1 MIAAAERI
9 WELGKPLGL
18 APSLP
23 LQSGQEG
30 EERGATASWSALRP
44 AARPYVLLVILAGGF
59 ALVASVPFVAA
70 GNVRLFAVLTALSI
84 AASLAKISIPVP
96 RSDSTLTV
104 CYVLDFTTLLV
115 LGPAAATLT
124 AGLGAWTQCTL
135 RRREPAPLFQ
145 AWFSVG
151 TLALTV
157 QAAGFTYR
165 MLGGEPGFATA
176 TFHLEALIATATV
189 FFFLNSALVAM
200 AIALST
206 GQSPLRVWTASY
218 LWSWPGHLLGFALV
232 VGASYGIGRSRLWL
246 IPFSAVSLGLVY
258 QNFTAYVKRFS
269 DSVTD
274 PLTGLPNVRALMS
287 HAAQELAR
295 AQRDDMPMAVLLIDL
310 DGFKTINDTF
320 GHGAG
325 DVALRQVGQCVQ
337 HGIRVYDTCA
347 RYGGDEF
354 VAVLPGC
361 DIVDARRKAAALE
374 AAVAALTFQPK
385 GDAVPLKISVG
396 VAVFPEDGDTFEA
409 LLEAADARM
418 FADKETHA
426 AREPRRRKG
435 AIDQE
440 LQQHIMEA
448 QRLEAVGQLAG
459 GVAHDFNNA
468 LTAIMGYTDL
478 LTEQI
483 GPDKPIGRDL
493 QEIVGAAQH
502 AASLTHQLL
511 AFSRKQSVSTVE
523 VDLNDVVE
531 RAEAMLRRVLGER
544 IVVATQLAG
553 DLHAIAANTSQLE
566 QIVVN
571 LCVNAR
577 DAMPEGGTLTIQTR
591 NVETAAEPGAEPAA
605 FVELSVTDTGIGMP
619 EEVKAR
625 IFEVFFTTKGPGKG
639 TGLGLAAVHG
649 IVSQMN
655 GSIQVDSEPGHGST
669 FRILLPCADHV
680 PAGRAT
686 AAPPVPVPA
695 VMGLETILL
704 VEDEAAVRQFA
715 AIALE
720 RHGYRVLEAHSGEAA
735 LKLLEGLSCPIDLL
749 LTDIVLPGIDGCE
762 LAARVERLRPE
773 AATLFTTGYSDALRQ
788 NALTAEEP
796 LVVLHKPFTARAL
809 LEKAREAIDQRAA

>member
-1 MIAAAERI
+1 MIGAVERL
-9 WELGKPLGL
+9 WELRSPLGL
-18 APSLP
+18 ALSAHFQNGP
-23 LQSGQEG
+23 EG
-30 EERGATASWSALRP
+30 EARGANASWGALRP
-44 AARPYVLLVILAGGF
+44 AARAYVLLVILAGGT
-59 ALVASVPFVAA
+59 AIAASIPYVAA
-70 GNVRLFAVLTALSI
+70 GNVRLFVVLTALSI

-157 QAAGFTYR
+157 QAAGYTYKL
-165 MLGGEPGFATA
+165 LGGEPGFAMA
-176 TFHLEALIATATV
+176 TFHLEALIATSTV
-189 FFFLNSALVAM
+189 FFLLNSALVAM

-232 VGASYGIGRSRLWL
+232 VGAAFGIGRSRLWL
-246 IPFSAVSLGLVY
+246 IPFSAVSLGLIY
-258 QNFTAYVKRFS
+258 QNFTAYVRRFN

-274 PLTGLPNVRALMS
+274 PLTGLPNVRALVS

-295 AQRDDMPMAVLLIDL
+295 SQRDETPMAVLLVDL
-310 DGFKTINDTF
+310 DGFKAINDSY
-320 GHGAG
+320 GHAAG

-337 HGIRVYDTCA
+337 HGVRVYDTCA

-354 VAVLPGC
+354 VAVLPNC
-361 DIVDARRKAAALE
+361 DIVDAQRKAAALE
-374 AAVAALTFQPK
+374 AAVAALAFQPK
-385 GDAVPLKISVG
+385 AELVPLKISVG
-396 VAVFPEDGDTFEA
+396 VAAFPEDGSTFEE
-409 LLEAADARM
+409 LLAAADARM
-418 FADKETHA
+418 FADKETHPD
-426 AREPRRRKG
+426 REPRRRRG

-511 AFSRKQSVSTVE
+511 AFSRKQSVSTAE
-523 VDLNDVVE
+523 VDLNDVVV
-531 RAEAMLRRVLGER
+531 RSEAMLRRVLGER
-544 IVVATQLAG
+544 VVVATELAS
-553 DLHAIAANTSQLE
+553 DLHALVANVSQLE

-591 NVETAAEPGAEPAA
+591 NVESG
-605 FVELSVTDTGIGMP
+605 FVELSVTDTGTGMSD
-619 EEVKAR
+619 EVRAR
-625 IFEVFFTTKGPGKG
+625 IFEVFYTTKGPGKG
-639 TGLGLAAVHG
+639 TGLGLAAVQG
-649 IVSQMN
+649 IASQM
-655 GSIQVDSEPGHGST
+655 GGTVQVESQLGQGST
-669 FRILLPCADHV
+669 FRILLPCTDH
-680 PAGRAT
+680 
-686 AAPPVPVPA
+686 APSGCGLAEPPLPIPTPI
-695 VMGLETILL
+695 GLETILL
-704 VEDEAAVRQFA
+704 VEDEASVRQFA

-735 LKLLEGLSCPIDLL
+735 LTLLQGLSCPIHLL

-762 LAARVERLRPE
+762 LAARVERLRPDVP
-773 AATLFTTGYSDALRQ
+773 TLFTTGYSDALRDAAQ
-788 NALTAEEP
+788 AGEREITLLP
-796 LVVLHKPFTARAL
+796 KPFTARAL
-809 LEKAREAIDQRAA
+809 LEKTRQAIDQRAA